1 MATTNSDPTALHK
14 GDDDAP
20 PGWISMKGFANKM
33 RGRDRKDQSAV
44 LTMENVESNVSADN
58 ALREV
63 GSADGL
69 LDGEYEGQ
77 LGNHAQ
83 AGPGASRGDAQ
94 TAMVYKV
101 YKRRWFGLL
110 QLALLNIIVSWDV
123 SAVFLSYMRSKEAD

>member
-1 MATTNSDPTALHK
+1 MATTNSDPTTLHK

-44 LTMENVESNVSADN
+44 LSMENAGNNSDN

-83 AGPGASRGDAQ
+83 AGPGASRGNVQ

-123 SAVFLSYMRSKEAD
+123 SAVIPSSLDAL